1 MNGKRKK
8 RTEISVFDVYIRK
21 DFIREHESIF
31 KLSR

>member
-8 RTEISVFDVYIRK
+8 RTEINVFNVYIRK
-21 DFIREHESIF
+21 DFTRERESIF